1 MVANKCSNMNA
12 RDVSLLKENANTKG
26 VLATKCVPDG
36 WPMKRL
42 STFYSWRSIDPVLG
56 TRPQWWKT
64 LAFSGGGVIYVLEEL
79 SYRYPRLFAVHS
91 WFIWCKT
98 WAVIGLMLFF
108 FFQTATRWRQTQC
121 ISTVTL
127 VVTRRI
133 YNRYQWVLLY
143 CRSPDVDATLVAIL
157 C

>member
-1 MVANKCSNMNA
+1 MLKHECKRCLFTQRKCEYKRRFGHKMCA
-12 RDVSLLKENANTKG
+12 RWMTNEEAFNVLLLAINWPRFGYSPTVVENAG
-26 VLATKCVPDG
+26 VL
-36 WPMKRL
+36 R
-42 STFYSWRSIDPVLG
+42 
-56 TRPQWWKT
+56 
-64 LAFSGGGVIYVLEEL
+64 GGVIYVLEEL

-121 ISTVTL
+121 ISSVTL